1 MSYEM
6 CNRITVKKKTNQIFV
21 NVASNNVFPHDYHRC
36 EYAKNSNYTLDDK
49 LRFLMLSMLDGN
61 IQITQ
66 INKNTVPYEYAM
78 MKVREYQRDNNIN
91 DFEEKYEKRHELFK
105 EEIKRYT
112 DPDNWEVYKEF
123 RKNNKELID
132 NIEKEIISKLYEKEF
147 EVFKQSISEKIE
159 GKYYITNESGNK
171 IEFCG
176 KTKYG
181 FKYREYRYLHQDCL
195 LDYKLAYIRK
205 DYMGDKYKIEK
216 LEEQQLEKSTEE
228 DMEEEQY
235 AG

>member
-6 CNRITVKKKTNQIFV
+6 CNRIAIKKKTNQIFL
-21 NVASNNVFPHDYHRC
+21 NVTSNNVYPREYHRC
-36 EYAKNSNYTLDDK
+36 EYAKNQSYSLDDK

-66 INKNTVPYEYAM
+66 INKNTIPYEYAL
-78 MKVREYQRDNNIN
+78 MKVKEYQWNNNIN

-105 EEIKRYT
+105 EEIKKYT
-112 DPDNWEVYKEF
+112 DPDYWETYKEF
-123 RKNNKELID
+123 SKNNKELID
-132 NIEKEIISKLYEKEF
+132 NIEKDVIRKLYENEF
-147 EVFKQSISEKIE
+147 EVFKQSITEKIE

-176 KTKYG
+176 KTMYG
-181 FKYREYRYLHQDCL
+181 FKYREYKYLHQDCL

-205 DYMGDKYKIEK
+205 FYMGDNYKIEK
-216 LEEQQLEKSTEE
+216 LEEHQIEKSTEE
-228 DMEEEQY
+228 DMEEEQD

>member
-6 CNRITVKKKTNQIFV
+6 CNRIAVKKKTNQIFV
-21 NVASNNVFPHDYHRC
+21 NIASNNVVPHYYERC
-36 EYAKNSNYTLDDK
+36 EYAENYNYTLEDK
-49 LRFLMLSMLDGN
+49 LRFLMVSMLDGN

-78 MKVREYQRDNNIN
+78 IKVREYHRENNIKN
-91 DFEEKYEKRHELFK
+91 FDDKYEKRYQLFN
-105 EEIKRYT
+105 EEIKKYT
-112 DPDNWEVYKEF
+112 NPDNWEEYKEF
-123 RKNNKELID
+123 SKNNKELID
-132 NIEKEIISKLYEKEF
+132 NIEGDVVKRLYENEF
-147 EVFKQSISEKIE
+147 EIFKKSINEKIE

-181 FKYREYRYLHQDCL
+181 GFKYREYSFLNQDCL

-216 LEEQQLEKSTEE
+216 LEEHQIEKGIE
-228 DMEEEQY
+228 DVEEEQY
-235 AG
+235 EE